1 MNNRRISEI
10 QARIENC
17 TNEEINT
24 VVGMIKTQRQ
34 ILAMNAGSTFT
45 VGQKVTFS
53 NMTGH
58 IEKIARTRA
67 IVQVINGPRYRV
79 QMATMRAA

>member
-1 MNNRRISEI
+1 MSKILVNINKQISLLNNSEINSVIQMIKNRRTELSTN
-10 QARIENC
+10 AR
-17 TNEEINT
+17 
-24 VVGMIKTQRQ
+24 
-34 ILAMNAGSTFT
+34 SSFT

-53 NMTGH
+53 GMTGH

-79 QMATMRAA
+79 VMSTLAAA

>member
-1 MNNRRISEI
+1 MKRPILEI

-17 TNEEINT
+17 TNEDLNAVIS
-24 VVGMIKTQRQ
+24 MIKNQRQ
-34 ILAMNAGSTFT
+34 ILAMNAGATFN

-67 IVQVINGPRYRV
+67 VVQVINGPRYRV
-79 QMATMRAA
+79 QMSTMRAA

>member
-17 TNEEINT
+17 TNEEINA
-24 VVGMIKTQRQ
+24 VVGMIKTQRR
-34 ILAMNAGSTFT
+34 ILSMNAGSQFT
-45 VGQKVTFS
+45 IGQKVKFS
-53 NMTGH
+53 GMIGI

-79 QMATMRAA
+79 TMSTLRAA

>member
-1 MNNRRISEI
+1 MKRPILEI

-17 TNEEINT
+17 TNEDLNAVIS
-24 VVGMIKTQRQ
+24 MIKTQRQ
-34 ILAMNAGSTFT
+34 ILAMNAGRKFT

-67 IVQVINGPRYRV
+67 VVQVINGPRYRV
-79 QMATMRAA
+79 QMSTMRAA

>member
-1 MNNRRISEI
+1 MKRPILEI

-17 TNEEINT
+17 TNEDLNAVIS
-24 VVGMIKTQRQ
+24 MIKTQRQ
-34 ILAMNAGSTFT
+34 ILAMNARSTFT

-67 IVQVINGPRYRV
+67 VVQVINGPRYRV
-79 QMATMRAA
+79 QMSTMRAA

>member
-24 VVGMIKTQRQ
+24 VVSMIKNQRAN
-34 ILAMNAGSTFT
+34 LAMNARSKFT
-45 VGQKVTFS
+45 IGQKVTFS
-53 NMTGH
+53 GKIGH
-58 IEKIARTRA
+58 IEKL
-67 IVQVINGPRYRV
+67 VKNGASQIGIDENDACP
-79 QMATMRAA
+79 ATG